1 MAIKIVTDSTSDIP
15 EELAKSLDIT
25 VVPLTVFFGEDAFK
39 DKIEIQ
45 SDEFFD
51 RLQNGNILPR
61 TTQPSVGDFISAYTP
76 LVDEGHDIVSIHIS
90 DKLSGTLNS
99 ARLAREEFPNANI
112 QLMDSKLGSLG
123 LTLVVKAAAEAAN
136 SGADVQAVLDTAA
149 DVASRVDL
157 FFVLN
162 TLEYL
167 QKGGRIGKAQAL
179 VGSLLSVKPILKC
192 VDGEV
197 HPYEKLRTRQKA
209 VQRLQD
215 IASEGAPFEEVAFIY
230 QAEGEEADQLT
241 TFLAPLSSKPVIT
254 GRIGPVIGN
263 YTGPNVVGLAL
274 LNPKTS

>member
-1 MAIKIVTDSTSDIP
+1 MPVKIVTDSTSDIP
-15 EELAKSLDIT
+15 EDLAASLGII
-25 VVPLTVFFGEDAFK
+25 VVPLTVFFGEEAYK

-45 SDEFFD
+45 HDEFFN
-51 RLQNGNILPR
+51 RLQNGGILPR
-61 TTQPSVGDFISAYTP
+61 TTQPSVGDFISAYKP
-76 LVDEGHDIVSIHIS
+76 LIEEGNEILSIHIS

-99 ARLAREEFPNANI
+99 ARLAREEFASSKI
-112 QLMDSKLGSLG
+112 ELFDSALGSLG

-136 SGADVQAVLDTAA
+136 SGSSIETVLDVAK

-209 VQRLQD
+209 VQRLMD
-215 IASEGAPFEEVAFIY
+215 IASESSPYEEVAFIY
-230 QAEGEEADQLT
+230 QAEGEEAERLIDYLT
-241 TFLAPLSSKPVIT
+241 PLSENPLIK
-254 GRIGPVIGN
+254 GKIGPVIGT

-274 LNPKTS
+274 LNKQIN